1 MGSRK
6 TTHNATKRSTRE
18 TSNQHYGKP
27 KFQNVQNILIASLTK
42 YLKIKFLT
50 LFQDQNVENDVLNL
64 TSPDR
69 YELSWFLPEDNGIP
83 IDFFEVSFYPV
94 TYDTSKMRWERHGNL
109 FRTEIP
115 HPGNVRY
122 LITNLYPNT
131 HHLIEIRAHN
141 QEGYSTS
148 SALVIKTARGE
159 FLFSVSGY

>member
-1 MGSRK
+1 M
-6 TTHNATKRSTRE
+6 T
-18 TSNQHYGKP
+18 Q
-27 KFQNVQNILIASLTK
+27 
-42 YLKIKFLT
+42 
-50 LFQDQNVENDVLNL
+50 FQDQNVENDVLNL

-159 FLFSVSGY
+159 FFVSVSGY

>member
-1 MGSRK
+1 MHYSYHV
-6 TTHNATKRSTRE
+6 TTLEIKNLEFISIIN
-18 TSNQHYGKP
+18 SSLSHY
-27 KFQNVQNILIASLTK
+27 FQG
-42 YLKIKFLT
+42 
-50 LFQDQNVENDVLNL
+50 QNVENDVLNL